1 MRSTS
6 VPACLVSLALS
17 WSVPAAAAPSSPEG
31 AAVDTASTVTTP
43 PGGTPGAAAS
53 AAESAASPQFAATS
67 PSAPA
72 PEASASVPAP
82 GPRLTWSPRW
92 GRASWHD
99 AWFMAPAAAVAG
111 VSLFT
116 QKSPPFP
123 SGPVLFDEPLR
134 AAVRPSAL
142 EDRLR
147 LRALSDVTLGATM
160 AWPVLVDAV
169 LLAGFVHGSPDVA
182 LQLAVSD
189 VEAVAFAVSVQFAT
203 AAWVGRERPYGALCT
218 DGTFPADSEQCT
230 SQFSRYRSFYSGHAT
245 AAFASAGLVCV
256 HNAHLPLYGSRGG
269 GAAACGGALVLAL
282 ATATLRVSGDQHWP
296 TDVATGAAW
305 GLGVGVALPLLTRYL
320 VPWKAPVDI
329 YADGSGAGIHGA
341 F

>member
-1 MRSTS
+1 MFGCTMRFAHVHSC
-6 VPACLVSLALS
+6 VLVLALALPALGKTEPLAGGS
-17 WSVPAAAAPSSPEG
+17 PAAAE
-31 AAVDTASTVTTP
+31 VTVLP
-43 PGGTPGAAAS
+43 
-53 AAESAASPQFAATS
+53 
-67 PSAPA
+67 
-72 PEASASVPAP
+72 PAP
-82 GPRLTWSPRW
+82 GETPREAEDPRTERTSATARLTWAPRW
-92 GRASWHD
+92 RRASWHD

-116 QKSPPFP
+116 QKQPPFP

-169 LLAGFVHGSPDVA
+169 LLAGFVHASPDVA
-182 LQLAVSD
+182 LQLALSD

-218 DGTFPADSEQCT
+218 DGTFAADSEQCT
-230 SQFSRYRSFYSGHAT
+230 SQFSRYRSFFSGHAT

-296 TDVATGAAW
+296 TDVAAGAAW

-320 VPWKAPVDI
+320 VPWKPPVDV
-329 YADGSGAGIHGA
+329 YADGSGAGVRGT

>member
-1 MRSTS
+1 MRIPSAS
-6 VPACLVSLALS
+6 ALPLALVLLLPTPALAREDGAPDAPARTES
-17 WSVPAAAAPSSPEG
+17 RETEKPAAALLG
-31 AAVDTASTVTTP
+31 DTS
-43 PGGTPGAAAS
+43 
-53 AAESAASPQFAATS
+53 
-67 PSAPA
+67 
-72 PEASASVPAP
+72 
-82 GPRLTWSPRW
+82 PRLTWSPRW

-99 AWFMAPAAAVAG
+99 AWFVAPAAVVAG

-116 QKSPPFP
+116 QRAPPFP

-134 AAVRPSAL
+134 NAVRPSGL

-147 LRALSDVTLGATM
+147 LRALSDVTLGAAM

-169 LLAGFVHGSPDVA
+169 LLAGILHRSPDVA
-182 LQLAVSD
+182 VQLAVSD
-189 VEAVAFAVSVQFAT
+189 VEAVAFAISVQFAT

-218 DGTFPADSEQCT
+218 DGTFAADSEQCR
-230 SQFSRYRSFYSGHAT
+230 SQFSRYRSFFSGHAT

-269 GAAACGGALVLAL
+269 GAAACGGALVVAL

-320 VPWKAPVDI
+320 VPWKPPVDV
-329 YADGSGAGIHGA
+329 YADGSGAGIRGT